1 MPEYK
6 FSLICIFPYND
17 RIEDFTFI
25 REHAGQKNPVFWHM
39 LGSVTADIFY
49 IYLLPH
55 VNGNLVD
62 N

>member
-6 FSLICIFPYND
+6 FSLICIFPYKE
-17 RIEDFTFI
+17 RIEDFI
-25 REHAGQKNPVFWHM
+25 LIHEHEGQKNPVLWHM
-39 LGSVTADIFY
+39 LGSITSEIFY
-49 IYLLPH
+49 IYLIRH